1 MRLESATMMK
11 QRHSVLHR
19 VNLGFTLVEV
29 VVVVFIITLITTIVG
44 LGMSRALAQ
53 QMLNN
58 DVEIVVSAIQRARS
72 FTLASKGVA
81 DGTAG
86 KAYGVKFPSDIS
98 YEIYYVETQTDT
110 PIETQTLT
118 ATTLSPTD
126 KPIMFK
132 RLTGDVVLTGTATDI
147 TITLTSKRI
156 STLKRTIKVS
166 QTGIIEVQ

>member
-29 VVVVFIITLITTIVG
+29 VVVVVIITLITTSVG

-86 KAYGVKFPSDIS
+86 KAYGVKFPGGIS
-98 YEIYYVETQTDT
+98 YEIYYSIGSEDT

-118 ATTLSPTD
+118 ATTLSSTD
-126 KPIMFK
+126 KIMFK
-132 RLTGDVVLTGTATDI
+132 RLTGDVVLTGTYTDI

-156 STLKRTIKVS
+156 STLKRIIKVS